1 MFKFSSIVSGTSS
14 PGERPLRYLSH
25 YLLGLVQS
33 HLWFRV
39 LVGMLLG
46 ITVGILLGPTVD
58 MVSPKNAT
66 IITDWLALPGQ
77 LFLVLIQM
85 VVIPL
90 VIASIV
96 RGLGAAES
104 PKQLRRAGVRIAFY
118 FLVTTTVAIAIG
130 LTVANLI
137 QPGQFIDQTLV
148 QQTLGTSTQAA
159 VANSTTPPT
168 PDIND
173 VPKHVL
179 SLLPSNPLNSM
190 VEGQMLQIVLF
201 AIIMGVALVMMPVA
215 QAKPL
220 IDLMASLQQVS
231 MTIVGWAMR
240 LVPFAVFGLMTQLT
254 AKIGLSSLT
263 GMAIYVGTVILGLA
277 ILLCFYLL
285 LVLVFAGVR
294 PLRFLK
300 SVRELLLLA
309 FSTSSSAAVIPL
321 SIRTAED
328 RFGVRPSMSQ
338 FIVPLGA
345 TINMDGTA
353 LYQGVAAMFLA
364 QVFGIDI
371 GLGGMLLIV
380 VTTVGASIG
389 APSAPGVGIVIL
401 SLVLTSVGIPP
412 VGIALIIGVDR
423 ILDMSRTAIN
433 VCGDIVAT
441 TIINRWVDDGEE
453 GKNPEIPASEPVVA
467 SVQIERD

>member
-1 MFKFSSIVSGTSS
+1 MFKFSSIVSDSTS
-14 PGERPLRYLSH
+14 PGDRPFRYLSH
-25 YLLGLVQS
+25 HLLGLVQS

-39 LVGMLLG
+39 LIGMVLG
-46 ITVGILLGPTVD
+46 ITVGITLGPTVGL
-58 MVSPKNAT
+58 VSPETAGN
-66 IITDWLALPGQ
+66 ITNWLALPGQ

-85 VVIPL
+85 IVIPL
-90 VIASIV
+90 ILASVV
-96 RGLGAAES
+96 RGLGAAENTQ
-104 PKQLRRAGVRIAFY
+104 QLRRAGVRVAFY
-118 FLVTTTVAIAIG
+118 FVMTTTVAITIG
-130 LTVANLI
+130 LTVANI
-137 QPGQFIDQTLV
+137 IEPGRFIDQALV
-148 QQTLGTSTQAA
+148 QQTLGSSTHVI
-159 VANSTTPPT
+159 VADSTPPAT
-168 PDIND
+168 PELNDI
-173 VPKHVL
+173 PKHVL
-179 SLLPSNPLNSM
+179 NLLPSNPLNSM

-201 AIIMGVALVMMPVA
+201 AIIMGVALVMMPA
-215 QAKPL
+215 EQAKPL
-220 IDLMASLQQVS
+220 TDLMASLQQVS

-240 LVPFAVFGLMTQLT
+240 LAPFAVFGLMTQLT

-263 GMAIYVGTVILGLA
+263 GMAIYVGTVMLGLGL
-277 ILLCFYLL
+277 LLCFYLL
-285 LVLVFAGVR
+285 LILVFVGVR
-294 PLRFLK
+294 PLKFLV

-309 FSTSSSAAVIPL
+309 FSTSSSAAVIPM

-328 RFGVRPSMSQ
+328 RFGVRPSISQ

-345 TINMDGTA
+345 TVNMDGTA

-389 APSAPGVGIVIL
+389 APSAPGVGIVVL

-441 TIINRWVDDGEE
+441 SIINRWVDDGAGEKPDAHE
-453 GKNPEIPASEPVVA
+453 SGPAMAPA
-467 SVQIERD
+467 QAERE

>member
-1 MFKFSSIVSGTSS
+1 MFKFSSIVSGPSS

-46 ITVGILLGPTVD
+46 ISVGILLGPTVGL
-58 MVSPKNAT
+58 VGPETASNVT
-66 IITDWLALPGQ
+66 NWLALPGQ

-90 VIASIV
+90 IVASVV
-96 RGLGAAES
+96 RGLGAAENTQ
-104 PKQLRRAGVRIAFY
+104 QLRRAGVRVAFY
-118 FLVTTTVAIAIG
+118 FIMTTTVAITIG
-130 LTVANLI
+130 LTVATI
-137 QPGQFIDQTLV
+137 IEPGRFIDQALV
-148 QQTLGTSTQAA
+148 QQALGSSTHVI
-159 VANSTTPPT
+159 VANSKPPAS
-168 PDIND
+168 PEFNDI
-173 VPKHVL
+173 PKHVL
-179 SLLPSNPLNSM
+179 NLLPSNPLNSM

-201 AIIMGVALVMMPVA
+201 AIIMGVALVMMPAA

-220 IDLMASLQQVS
+220 TDLMASLQQVS

-240 LVPFAVFGLMTQLT
+240 LAPIAVFGLMTQLT

-263 GMAIYVGTVILGLA
+263 GMAIYVGTVILGLG
-277 ILLCFYLL
+277 ILLCFYLS

-294 PLRFLK
+294 PLKFLV

-309 FSTSSSAAVIPL
+309 FSTSSSAAVIPM

-345 TINMDGTA
+345 TVNMDGTA

-364 QVFGIDI
+364 QVFGVDI

-412 VGIALIIGVDR
+412 AGIALIIGVDR
-423 ILDMSRTAIN
+423 ILDMSRTSIN

-453 GKNPEIPASEPVVA
+453 ENNPGSLAGEPAIA
-467 SVQIERD
+467 TARADRD